1 MNDIIDRNID
11 KIIDVCRQYHILTLF
26 AFGSVLTEKFNG
38 QSDVDLLVS
47 FDKSEITDY
56 FNNYFDLKYAL
67 EDIFKRK
74 VDLLEER
81 LFKNSY
87 LQKSIYNTKTLVY
100 ER

>member
-1 MNDIIDRNID
+1 MNEIIERNID
-11 KIIDVCRQYHILTLF
+11 RITSVCRQYHILTLF

-74 VDLLEER
+74 VDLVEDR
-81 LFKNSY
+81 PFKNPY
-87 LQKSIYNTKTLVY
+87 LQKSISNTKMLIY
-100 ER
+100 GR